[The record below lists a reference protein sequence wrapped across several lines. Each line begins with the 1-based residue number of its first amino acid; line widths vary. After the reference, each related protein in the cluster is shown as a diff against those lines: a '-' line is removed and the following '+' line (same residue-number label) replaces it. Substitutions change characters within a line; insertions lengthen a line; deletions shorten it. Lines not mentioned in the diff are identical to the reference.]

1 MAAKIIFV
9 LSEARTGS
17 TFLCQ
22 LLTRFQPTLDLQEVF
37 NLNKI
42 DLYTNT
48 GLEFNKL
55 LDYHYRDVIGDVIN
69 DPTKPTLEFI
79 NDPMK
84 LLSLLAQHFQRT
96 LIVKIH
102 LHQLQMFS
110 DQNINLILS
119 SANHKFILLNRSN
132 FLELYISLMTAGASG
147 IWNTT
152 DTSNSMIKIDE
163 DEFRR
168 TFNEHQTKYASIKKK
183 LQDHNID
190 YLYINYDLDLKNYND
205 QKFIDLVKPWL
216 INQGLTLNLSKELP
230 STILKQN
237 NSIDI
242 SHNILDYDEL
252 PSSIKLNNDGIVK
265 VKIKN

>member
-17 TFLCQ
+17 TLLCQ

-37 NLNKI
+37 NLNKE
-42 DLYTNT
+42 DLYDKT
-48 GLEFNKL
+48 GPKFNKL
-55 LDYHYRDVIGDVIN
+55 LAHHYPDIIVDL
-69 DPTKPTLEFI
+69 TKPTLEFI

-84 LLSLLAQHFQRT
+84 LLSLLLGYFQTT

-102 LHQLQMFS
+102 LYQLQMFS
-110 DQNINLILS
+110 DRNINLILS
-119 SANHKFILLNRSN
+119 SPNHKFILLNRSN

-168 TFNEHQTKYASIKKK
+168 TFNEHQTKYTSIKKK

-190 YLYINYDLDLKNYND
+190 YLYIDYDLYLKNYND
-205 QKFIDLVKPWL
+205 QKFIDLIKPWL

-237 NSIDI
+237 NSINI

-252 PSSIKLNNDGIVK
+252 PSSIKLNNDGWYY
-265 VKIKN
+265 